1 MSSLSPFSH
10 STSSPSPYRHKS
22 SFENLSARLGDSN
35 DPSGGCAAA
44 LAASVT
50 PHDTVILTADGHRLP
65 GIPLPKAQQLNSSRL
80 DLEHKHEASNEDA
93 SSLGEHDTATFIPL
107 VTTARPSPSP
117 VNVPRAPAY
126 THPLFPSLPLY
137 GPTTLRKLQSY
148 FFRMVAGVLS
158 TCFLLVVVTGAL
170 LKFVPVSCKRW
181 YQRTWKGEDPDRN
194 RPFYQIEQERAKQR
208 KEQEEI
214 WEEETELERDCARG
228 KAAEVS
234 KRRHSST
241 ECNFTEDTEKN
252 GTGADGIANHTID
265 DVTNKQVISPVREG
279 GPDKLIPDVRYYAR
293 RVGLDVEEYK
303 VETEDGFII
312 TLQRVY
318 DPADPPSDEN
328 IVVDGYGN
336 SVKWNKKGRWKYPIL
351 LIHGLLQSSGAF
363 CVNDDDSLAFFL
375 CKSGYDVW
383 LGNNRCGSNPEHTL
397 FIYSDPRMWA
407 WNIRQMGILDLPA
420 FVNHI
425 LCRTGFPK
433 LALVAHS
440 QGTAEAFVALA
451 REQRPDLGT
460 KISIF
465 CALAPAV
472 YAGKLVEEIYFKFME
487 AVSPGMFRLIFGIHA
502 FIPMMMW
509 FQKYMPGW
517 LYGELGYMV
526 FSYLF
531 KWSDVRWDR
540 GLRDRFFRFSPVYVS
555 AESMRWWLGRECFA
569 TQKCILATRVE
580 EQREDDKEMKSEERR
595 SSGAKDGDGEK
606 KVHNKTGS
614 LADDETASKPEEP
627 QATSATTAGAADVG
641 GEVSDL
647 ASGGENKSTGSWY
660 DEKFPPLALWVCG
673 SDDLVDGKR
682 FLKRLEK
689 GREPHVKV
697 VHRSVI
703 EEYEHLD
710 VLWAIDSV
718 EKVGWGVRDVVWE
731 LVEEEIER
739 ARRGVGDGEEVK
751 KEEGRIEWWRDLVVP
766 KGLRKRI
773 DNVEYVDGR

>member
-1 MSSLSPFSH
+1 MSSFPPFSH
-10 STSSPSPYRHKS
+10 SSSSPSLFRHKTS
-22 SFENLSARLGDSN
+22 LEELSARLGDST

-50 PHDTVILTADGHRLP
+50 DHDTVILTADGHRLP
-65 GIPLPKAQQLNSSRL
+65 GIPLPEAQQLNSSRL
-80 DLEHKHEASNEDA
+80 DLEHKHAVLNEDA
-93 SSLGEHDTATFIPL
+93 SSLGEQDTVTFIPL

-117 VNVPRAPAY
+117 VNVPRAPAH

-137 GPTTLRKLQSY
+137 GPTTKLRKVQSY
-148 FFRMVAGVLS
+148 FFRFVAGVLS
-158 TCFLLVVVTGAL
+158 TCFLLIVVTGAL
-170 LKFVPVSCKRW
+170 FKFVPESFKRL

-194 RPFYQIEQERAKQR
+194 RPFYQIELERAKNR
-208 KEQEEI
+208 KKQEEI
-214 WEEETELERDCARG
+214 WEEEAELERDYARG
-228 KAAEVS
+228 RAAEEFR
-234 KRRHSST
+234 RRHRSAERNS
-241 ECNFTEDTEKN
+241 TEDTEKN
-252 GTGADGIANHTID
+252 ETGAEDNPNHDG
-265 DVTNKQVISPVREG
+265 TNNKVNCPIREG
-279 GPDKLIPDVRYYAR
+279 GPDKLIPDIQYYAR
-293 RVGLDVEEYK
+293 RVGLDIEEYK

-312 TLQRVY
+312 TLQRVF
-318 DPADPPSDEN
+318 DPEDPPSDEN

-336 SVKWNKKGRWKYPIL
+336 PIKWSKKGRRKYPIL

-375 CKSGYDVW
+375 CKSGYDIW

-397 FIYSDPRMWA
+397 LKYSDPRMWA
-407 WNIRQMGILDLPA
+407 WNIRQMGILDLPT

-425 LCRTGFPK
+425 LSRTNFPK

-451 REQRPDLGT
+451 REQRPDLGS

-509 FQKYMPGW
+509 FQRYMPGR
-517 LYGELGYMV
+517 LYGKLGYRV
-526 FSYLF
+526 FSFLF
-531 KWSDVRWDR
+531 KWTDIRWDR

-580 EQREDDKEMKSEERR
+580 EQREDDKELEREERVNRVDKEVSSASEE
-595 SSGAKDGDGEK
+595 GI
-606 KVHNKTGS
+606 
-614 LADDETASKPEEP
+614 
-627 QATSATTAGAADVG
+627 
-641 GEVSDL
+641 
-647 ASGGENKSTGSWY
+647 KSTGSWY
-660 DEKFPPLALWVCG
+660 DDKFPPLALWVCG

-689 GREPHVKV
+689 GREPHVRV
-697 VHRSVI
+697 VHSSII

-718 EKVGWGVRDVVWE
+718 EKVGWEVRDVVWKI
-731 LVEEEIER
+731 VMEEMEKE
-739 ARRGVGDGEEVK
+739 DGK
-751 KEEGRIEWWRDLVVP
+751 IEWRRDLAVP
-766 KGLRKRI
+766 KGLRKGVSREEHL
-773 DNVEYVDGR
+773 DYDSGVDRG